1 MITFCGFSYRSSGII
16 RGMQLSQRL
25 QNSEFLDIDRLS
37 FKRPKNEVVLHVR
50 KFDAAHAQY
59 CKSLGLKVGFD
70 VADNPVTDFLYGRV
84 KQDDFSRYVN
94 PSIDFYI
101 VNNDLVKEK
110 MEACTDKK
118 VYVVPH
124 HNCNFDKVRNP
135 QRKPK
140 TIGYIGLPEQSI
152 DVEKLQSTCSKLN
165 LSFFNRDI
173 IEHSKLSEAFSQ
185 IDIGMVFFEKEESKK
200 ELQEKI
206 LNYKPGTK
214 LSNFQ
219 SYGIPTVCLP
229 YQSFKQFGEGKCRYI
244 ETIESLE
251 YELENLVK
259 NEDAYHTL
267 STESAMVGEK
277 FHIDHVLQYYKK
289 ISEDMTNE

>member
-1 MITFCGFSYRSSGII
+1 
-16 RGMQLSQRL
+16 MQLSQRL
-25 QNSEFLDIDRLS
+25 HGSEFLDIDRLTFS
-37 FKRPKNEVVLHVR
+37 RPKNNIVLHVR

-59 CKSLGLKVGFD
+59 CKSIGLKVGFD

-84 KQDDFSRYVN
+84 KQDDFSRYVH

-101 VNNDLVKEK
+101 VNNDLVEEK
-110 MEACTDKK
+110 IRAHTDKK
-118 VYVVPH
+118 IYVIPH
-124 HNCNFDKVRNP
+124 HNCNFDKIHNSNKR
-135 QRKPK
+135 PK

-152 DVEKLQSTCSKLN
+152 DLEKMQDVCKKLHLN
-165 LSFFNRDI
+165 FFNKDI
-173 IEHSKLSEAFSQ
+173 LEHSKLSDAFSQ
-185 IDIGMVFFEKEESKK
+185 IDIGMVFFEKEESKR

-219 SYGIPTVCLP
+219 SYGIPTICLP
-229 YQSFKQFGEGKCRYI
+229 YRSFKQFGEDKCRYV

-251 YELENLVK
+251 YEIENLIK
-259 NEDAYHTL
+259 NEDLYHEL
-267 STESAMVGEK
+267 STASILVGEK
-277 FHIDHVLQYYKK
+277 FHIDNVLQYYRK